1 MMSELISLVTNVG
14 FPIAVAAWLL
24 TRIESRLEDLTVAVY
39 EVREALVSSIN
50 DNSMHHRSNQAI

>member
-1 MMSELISLVTNVG
+1 MSELLSLVANVG

>member
-1 MMSELISLVTNVG
+1 MSELLSLVANVG

-39 EVREALVSSIN
+39 EVREALISSIN
-50 DNSMHHRSNQAI
+50 DNSIHHRSNQAI